1 MLTTKR
7 ALVLAGG
14 GVAGI
19 AWETG
24 LLTGLQDE
32 DPGLSRSILAAATT
46 FVGTSA
52 GSTVAAQLAG
62 GTPLEELFG
71 RQVSPESAELNV
83 EVDMSE
89 LMAMMSG
96 AMSAA
101 TSPEEIRRMIG
112 KVAVDAKTVPPVV
125 RRAAI
130 DARLPVKDWTSQ
142 PLLIPAVEI
151 ETGDL
156 RVFDRASGVGLVDA
170 VAASC
175 AVPAVWPPVDIDG
188 RLYMDGG
195 TRSVSNADLA
205 AGAEF
210 VLILVPGPAA
220 SPMGPAIAD
229 AELAA
234 LAPARIHSVFADEA
248 SIQAIGIN
256 PLDPGT
262 RPAAARA
269 GRDQGRRI
277 APQISE
283 FWS

>member
-1 MLTTKR
+1 M
-7 ALVLAGG
+7 LAGG

-71 RQVSPESAELNV
+71 QQVSSESAELNV

-256 PLDPGT
+256 PLDSGT

-277 APQISE
+277 ASQISE

>member
-1 MLTTKR
+1 M
-7 ALVLAGG
+7 LAGG

-101 TSPEEIRRMIG
+101 TSPEEVRRMIG